1 MIASL
6 YFVLL
11 SKFRDLT
18 SLAIPGLE
26 EKEDHENTK
35 VRNHEKILSQMTVK
49 QRNRHGLSAASYG
62 ALEMPGDQSGV
73 FRQIHSARGQH
84 SRQTARRH
92 YYHKNTSKKSIVHEN
107 LLKLEVVSWFADPS
121 CAGLLTLHWRPTE
134 GLLFA
139 FRPVR
144 GQRANDDPILNPSC
158 DAHEPTVPDWSLL
171 VFRHP
176 KRISSFHVFSF

>member
-26 EKEDHENTK
+26 EKEDHENTI

-73 FRQIHSARGQH
+73 FQQIHSARGQH

-92 YYHKNTSKKSIVHEN
+92 YYHKNTTKKSIVHEN
-107 LLKLEVVSWFADPS
+107 FIKIGS
-121 CAGLLTLHWRPTE
+121 CLM
-134 GLLFA
+134 
-139 FRPVR
+139 VR
-144 GQRANDDPILNPSC
+144 GPVVRGSLDPALATDRRS
-158 DAHEPTVPDWSLL
+158 ALRLSSSAWST
-171 VFRHP
+171 RE
-176 KRISSFHVFSF
+176 R